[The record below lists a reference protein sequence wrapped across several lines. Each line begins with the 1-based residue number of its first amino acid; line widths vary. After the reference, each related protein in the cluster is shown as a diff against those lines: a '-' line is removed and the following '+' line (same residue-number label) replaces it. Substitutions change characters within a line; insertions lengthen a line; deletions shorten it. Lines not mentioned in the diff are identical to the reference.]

1 MPWKAAAAGRR
12 RLPMSS
18 PRCGIT
24 GGNTVLSTKLLRIGE
39 GRGQSSIGNRRRRV
53 VKQLRILLWGLSVC
67 GALALALP
75 VAADDAKGAPKFMWI
90 DKNGERHYG
99 DAVPPEYAQ
108 GETHTLNGQ
117 GVELQHQEGAK
128 NAQQQVEQA
137 RRDQDAAQRAQHDRA
152 LLATYAST
160 KDIERRRDERLDQL
174 DGQVKAINAYIAT
187 LETRLGALQDR
198 AMHFKPYNTKPE
210 ARKMPDDLA

>member
-1 MPWKAAAAGRR
+1 
-12 RLPMSS
+12 
-18 PRCGIT
+18 
-24 GGNTVLSTKLLRIGE
+24 
-39 GRGQSSIGNRRRRV
+39 
-53 VKQLRILLWGLSVC
+53 VKQLRILLWALSVC
-67 GALALALP
+67 GALSLALP
-75 VAADDAKGAPKFMWI
+75 VAADDTKGAPKFMWI

-117 GVELQHQEGAK
+117 GVELQHQEGVK
-128 NAQQQVEQA
+128 NAQQQAEQA
-137 RRDQDAAQRAQHDRA
+137 RHEQDAAQRAQHDRA

-210 ARKMPDDLA
+210 ARKMPDDLAEELVRTTNEMHVQHTNLDSRVQEQAQIRAQFTADIARFQELTAQAVK

>member
-1 MPWKAAAAGRR
+1 M
-12 RLPMSS
+12 
-18 PRCGIT
+18 
-24 GGNTVLSTKLLRIGE
+24 
-39 GRGQSSIGNRRRRV
+39 
-53 VKQLRILLWGLSVC
+53 KQLRVLLWGLSVC
-67 GALALALP
+67 GALSLALALP
-75 VAADDAKGAPKFMWI
+75 VAADDTKGAPKFMWV

-99 DAVPPEYAQ
+99 DSVPPEYSQ

-117 GVELQHQEGAK
+117 GVELQHQEGVK

-160 KDIERRRDERLDQL
+160 KDIERRRDERLEQL

-210 ARKMPDDLA
+210 ARKMPDDLAEELVRTTNEMRVQHSNLDSRVQEQAQIRAQFTADIARFQELTAQSAR

>member
-1 MPWKAAAAGRR
+1 
-12 RLPMSS
+12 
-18 PRCGIT
+18 
-24 GGNTVLSTKLLRIGE
+24 
-39 GRGQSSIGNRRRRV
+39 

-128 NAQQQVEQA
+128 NAQQQAEQA
-137 RRDQDAAQRAQHDRA
+137 RHEQDAAQRAQHDRA

-210 ARKMPDDLA
+210 ARKMPDDLAEELVRTTNEMHVQHTNLDSRVQEQAQIRAQFTADIARFQELTAQSAK

>member
-1 MPWKAAAAGRR
+1 M
-12 RLPMSS
+12 
-18 PRCGIT
+18 
-24 GGNTVLSTKLLRIGE
+24 
-39 GRGQSSIGNRRRRV
+39 
-53 VKQLRILLWGLSVC
+53 KQLRILLWGLGAC
-67 GALALALP
+67 GALWLALP
-75 VAADDAKGAPKFMWI
+75 VAADDTKGAPKFMWI

-117 GVELQHQEGAK
+117 GVELQHQEGVK
-128 NAQQQVEQA
+128 NVQQQAEQA
-137 RRDQDAAQRAQHDRA
+137 RHEQDAAQRAQHDRA

-174 DGQVKAINAYIAT
+174 DGQVKATNAYIAS

-198 AMHFKPYNTKPE
+198 AMHFKPYSTTPQ
-210 ARKMPDDLA
+210 ARKMPDDLAEELVHNTNEMRAQHANLDARVQEQAQIRAQFAADIARFQELTAQSAK